1 MRRRRPTCSDPS
13 TTAHPFRA
21 TACACSR
28 RSSIRWRRWP
38 SCSPS
43 HSCGRSGARAAPLA
57 RARQSGPSTAGTLA
71 SVHEFRRRCADA
83 RFRDP
88 RRCRASA
95 PRPVMSTG
103 AQRRDRASAAVGGG
117 TLAVHGPRAGTAFA
131 HDGVMPSILVVDD
144 CQPIAGILARHL
156 RVEGHAVT
164 VAHDGATA
172 RALVERAKPDCIF
185 LDLMMP
191 KMTGVELLHELKRDP
206 GTAEI
211 PIVLVSAHI
220 GSGVTHVFSEH
231 EANYSVGKPFTHEQ
245 VLAAVAAV
253 LPHAARRAAPRPVVR
268 AATRDPFIYSI

>member
-1 MRRRRPTCSDPS
+1 MN
-13 TTAHPFRA
+13 
-21 TACACSR
+21 
-28 RSSIRWRRWP
+28 
-38 SCSPS
+38 
-43 HSCGRSGARAAPLA
+43 SGAGAPTHDSGIRGDAARVHRDLSCRPARNAAIARQPRSAAAPSRSTV
-57 RARQSGPSTAGTLA
+57 RAP
-71 SVHEFRRRCADA
+71 
-83 RFRDP
+83 
-88 RRCRASA
+88 A
-95 PRPVMSTG
+95 PRLLT
-103 AQRRDRASAAVGGG
+103 
-117 TLAVHGPRAGTAFA
+117 T
-131 HDGVMPSILVVDD
+131 GVMPSILVVDD

-164 VAHDGATA
+164 VAYDGATA

-268 AATRDPFIYSI
+268 AATHDPFIDSI